1 MNKEN
6 LFTFKEYKSINKDK
20 NTIDYMSFLFYL
32 NHIPIDLAQSFNKLY
47 NPEFIVIDDRLYN
60 KEIFDQEIYYKYLKE
75 ETSPDSMQYFLNL
88 IEITE
93 LFGGQDISN
102 ETAFEIANSIVYL
115 WNLKISDKNLDKFGK
130 ARVVYDEE
138 YDEIF
143 VTIDLKDNQSSK
155 YSSNTTLKEQIENK
169 IDTVLRQYDSEG
181 GWWESRPLKEHPY
194 STSLKEIRE
203 QLFSNN
209 IKDKQEGL
217 KRLESLLLSLRAWDN
232 YFHYAF
238 DYGDKYKD
246 KFIDDFNNWN
256 EWYAFL
262 ESIVSDAKEY
272 LKQENIDIDI

>member
-130 ARVVYDEE
+130 ARVAYDEE

-143 VTIDLKDNQSSK
+143 VTIDLQNSGV
-155 YSSNTTLKEQIENK
+155 Y
-169 IDTVLRQYDSEG
+169 
-181 GWWESRPLKEHPY
+181 H
-194 STSLKEIRE
+194 
-203 QLFSNN
+203 
-209 IKDKQEGL
+209 
-217 KRLESLLLSLRAWDN
+217 
-232 YFHYAF
+232 
-238 DYGDKYKD
+238 
-246 KFIDDFNNWN
+246 
-256 EWYAFL
+256 
-262 ESIVSDAKEY
+262 
-272 LKQENIDIDI
+272 